1 MAGLA
6 RLLLIKVAV
15 RRGDVFQPGETI
27 SQPLVQQLH
36 FDGLWATRDDLEE
49 STSQQEAKSRCRL
62 WKVPDD
68 KHEVRLKHYVNPD
81 TLVKETGVVVEDV
94 DEENYHSF
102 YGILLLIIILLSQL
116 FLHQHILPLIFSSF
130 RTEMAMLKPVVPYF
144 RKGTE
149 PSTKEALPR
158 SSGVSM
164 K

>member
-68 KHEVRLKHYVNPD
+68 KHEVRLKHYVNP
-81 TLVKETGVVVEDV
+81 E
-94 DEENYHSF
+94 S
-102 YGILLLIIILLSQL
+102 
-116 FLHQHILPLIFSSF
+116 
-130 RTEMAMLKPVVPYF
+130 
-144 RKGTE
+144 
-149 PSTKEALPR
+149 
-158 SSGVSM
+158 
-164 K
+164 